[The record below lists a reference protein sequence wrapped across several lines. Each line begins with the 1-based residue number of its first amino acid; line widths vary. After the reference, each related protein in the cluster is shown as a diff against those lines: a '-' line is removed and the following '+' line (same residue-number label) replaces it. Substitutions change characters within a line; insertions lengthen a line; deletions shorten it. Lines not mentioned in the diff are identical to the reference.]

1 MKPSLS
7 VCAWIQYVKINTKVT
22 REGEDVRKTE
32 TVPQKDDDTEKSK
45 SESHVQELAGST
57 AEHGAVLCDTLGLD
71 PVADG
76 TTGSEVTC
84 I

>member
-7 VCAWIQYVKINTKVT
+7 VRAWIQYVKINTKVT

-57 AEHGAVLCDTLGLD
+57 AEHEL
-71 PVADG
+71 
-76 TTGSEVTC
+76 SYVTR
-84 I
+84 